1 MSKPHLVLPGQ
12 VISTSRQ
19 VLHRHF
25 RLRPDRQM
33 VELFK
38 YLLALYAAKYG
49 IKIHVCCL
57 MSTHYHLVFT
67 DVHGNRGEFFRD
79 FHSMLTKCVLVY
91 RGLRGTYVFDKSQ
104 TSQCDCV
111 TNEAVIEAVAYAL
124 ANPTA
129 AGITSTPSEWPGNF
143 CHADEL
149 ATGKTERVKRP
160 DTFRREDGSHV
171 RFFDLASERWPE
183 EVELRFEPVPM
194 LADAAEYQRLV
205 QVELEGL
212 IRKKLEEAGG
222 QPFSRV
228 RHALRRSIHDQASQ
242 DLPFGER
249 EPRIKAGRG
258 QKAAREQAIH
268 RLREFWALHAEAV
281 ANFKKGDEAVFPPG
295 TYRWAKVF
303 GFPVAT

>member
-104 TSQCDCV
+104 TSQCDCI
-111 TNEAVIEAVAYAL
+111 NEAVIEAVAYAL

-228 RHALRRSIHDQASQ
+228 RQASAA
-242 DLPFGER
+242 PSTTRPAKTSPSASASPASRPAEAR
-249 EPRIKAGRG
+249 RPRASRPSTD
-258 QKAAREQAIH
+258 
-268 RLREFWALHAEAV
+268 LREFWALHAEAV
-281 ANFKKGDEAVFPPG
+281 ANFKKGDEVVFPPG